1 MTSIQRGNELTEKTL
16 LTQTLFRTRIGCL
29 DCELHK
35 QSAFMPGENYV
46 EPFYIQAILNNKL
59 LIYVVLSY
67 ALSKSYSPGAFVS

>member
-35 QSAFMPGENYV
+35 QSAFMPGENYI
-46 EPFYIQAILNNKL
+46 EPFYIQS
-59 LIYVVLSY
+59 LSIHN
-67 ALSKSYSPGAFVS
+67 LSNGSDFCLARIFTG